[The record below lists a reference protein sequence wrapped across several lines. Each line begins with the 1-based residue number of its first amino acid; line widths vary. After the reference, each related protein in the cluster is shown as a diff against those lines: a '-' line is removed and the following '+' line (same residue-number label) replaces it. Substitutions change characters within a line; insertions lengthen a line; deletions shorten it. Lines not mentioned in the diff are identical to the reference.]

1 MDIDKEIKT
10 TEVELKKT
18 VEKVLITDD
27 TYLNRSL
34 LNLASRQNDLI
45 FTLQQK
51 QKYKG
56 GSH

>member
-18 VEKVLITDD
+18 VEKVLNTDD
-27 TYLNRSL
+27 TYLNRSF
-34 LNLASRQNDLI
+34 LNLARQQNDLL

-51 QKYKG
+51 KNRG
-56 GSH
+56 CRH

>member
-1 MDIDKEIKT
+1 MDIDKEIKN

-18 VEKVLITDD
+18 VEKVLNTDD

-34 LNLASRQNDLI
+34 LNLASRQNDLL

-51 QKYKG
+51 KNYKG
-56 GSH
+56 GKH